1 MPLAYPRQ
9 PTCRRRFADRGGF
22 LRCVRVKA
30 LTSVEMTSSTIDR
43 FKAFPLGGR
52 CRVATDE
59 GKRPYTVGV
68 HSLPV
73 GEPPMASRP
82 RPCLQNNR
90 PLMCHP
96 KGKALISRTQPTQN
110 TRRRRLAAKCKIY
123 VIRVKNSLTF
133 GLVYGIINLL
143 FHERECDDVRSVYS
157 IQSRFSTTGNIN
169 QPISH
174 AATA

>member
-1 MPLAYPRQ
+1 M
-9 PTCRRRFADRGGF
+9 RRFIRTDVIKTNVHPYRRCHCEERNARRGNLVETKCRLRTRASRLAGGGSPTAGGF
-22 LRCVRVKA
+22 LRCVRVKT

-73 GEPPMASRP
+73 GEPPMASRL
-82 RPCLQNNR
+82 RTCLQNNFTKQSTANVS
-90 PLMCHP
+90 P

-110 TRRRRLAAKCKIY
+110 TRRKM
-123 VIRVKNSLTF
+123 
-133 GLVYGIINLL
+133 
-143 FHERECDDVRSVYS
+143 
-157 IQSRFSTTGNIN
+157 
-169 QPISH
+169 
-174 AATA
+174 